1 MMVVMRSLLKKKKR
15 EANYFSTYIEAIN
28 GASQDLMEQVKILGI
43 VWECSCGC
51 VLKKFKFFLLKFNM
65 VCIFWIVLMC

>member
-28 GASQDLMEQVKILGI
+28 GASQDLMEQDFRDRLEMQL
-43 VWECSCGC
+43 WLRS
-51 VLKKFKFFLLKFNM
+51 
-65 VCIFWIVLMC
+65 